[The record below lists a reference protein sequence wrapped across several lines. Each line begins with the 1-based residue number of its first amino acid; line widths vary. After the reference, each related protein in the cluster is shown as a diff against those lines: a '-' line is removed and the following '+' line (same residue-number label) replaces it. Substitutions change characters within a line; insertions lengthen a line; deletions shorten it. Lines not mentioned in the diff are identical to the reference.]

1 MKLQEVLILSTSLSF
16 LSINAQTWYTGDNS
30 TVEGCSS
37 HCDVT
42 EKGFDCW
49 NKTLAY
55 FERTL
60 IGQLRHYLAVQIDID
75 QWHRRHG
82 QPKGQDYDKLA
93 SDTQAA
99 LLNQLGERDILSK
112 ETINEVSKS
121 LTDRIKSVG
130 FLFVLLLTF
139 LFNLS

>member
-1 MKLQEVLILSTSLSF
+1 M
-16 LSINAQTWYTGDNS
+16 
-30 TVEGCSS
+30 
-37 HCDVT
+37 
-42 EKGFDCW
+42 
-49 NKTLAY
+49 AY

-82 QPKGQDYDKLA
+82 QPKGQDYEKLA

-99 LLNQLGERDILSK
+99 LLNQLGEHDILSE
-112 ETINEVSKS
+112 ETIRKVSTS

-130 FLFVLLLTF
+130 LLFVLLLTF
-139 LFNLS
+139 NLI